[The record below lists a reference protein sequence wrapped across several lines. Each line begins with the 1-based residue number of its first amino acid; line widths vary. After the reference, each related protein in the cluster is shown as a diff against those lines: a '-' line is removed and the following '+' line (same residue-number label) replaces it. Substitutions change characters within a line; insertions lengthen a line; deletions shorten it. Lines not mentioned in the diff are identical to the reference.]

1 MYYLSCKILFSFE
14 IEFLDVGGPPWSVSD
29 GPFDVD
35 LPKGTPS
42 MNLRRRKC
50 EIQKFFIYFLK
61 LFVYFMIK

>member
-35 LPKGTPS
+35 LPKGPPS

-50 EIQKFFIYFLK
+50 EIQKFFLFIFLNY
-61 LFVYFMIK
+61 LFILW